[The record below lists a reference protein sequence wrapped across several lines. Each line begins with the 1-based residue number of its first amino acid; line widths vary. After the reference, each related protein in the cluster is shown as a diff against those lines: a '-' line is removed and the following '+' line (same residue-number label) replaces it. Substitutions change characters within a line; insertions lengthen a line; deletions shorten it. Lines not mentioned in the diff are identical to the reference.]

1 MSKYQYLEIVRHFDS
16 KVIKRVDVTGHSERS
31 IDKVE
36 GGMNRNLNHFDYCV
50 EFVESDEKL
59 EDVK

>member
-1 MSKYQYLEIVRHFDS
+1 VSKYKYLEIVRHFDS

-36 GGMNRNLNHFDYCV
+36 GGMNRNLNHFDY
-50 EFVESDEKL
+50 FV
-59 EDVK
+59 